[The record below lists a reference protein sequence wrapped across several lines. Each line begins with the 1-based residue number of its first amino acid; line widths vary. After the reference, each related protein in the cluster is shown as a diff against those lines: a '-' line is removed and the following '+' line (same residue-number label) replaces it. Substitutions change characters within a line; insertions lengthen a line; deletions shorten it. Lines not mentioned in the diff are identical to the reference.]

1 MRAERPGRHVEMTK
15 GKGILGGGGD
25 RKHEKDIK
33 DTQNLEQKCHIDP
46 NDRSHGRPPTSTEAG
61 FGGDRGSY
69 PEFSVS
75 AALMRVFLKK

>member
-46 NDRSHGRPPTSTEAG
+46 NDRSHG
-61 FGGDRGSY
+61 GS
-69 PEFSVS
+69 PEP
-75 AALMRVFLKK
+75 L

>member
-46 NDRSHGRPPTSTEAG
+46 NDRSHG
-61 FGGDRGSY
+61 GGVRHDFRRHGMS
-69 PEFSVS
+69 FS
-75 AALMRVFLKK
+75 